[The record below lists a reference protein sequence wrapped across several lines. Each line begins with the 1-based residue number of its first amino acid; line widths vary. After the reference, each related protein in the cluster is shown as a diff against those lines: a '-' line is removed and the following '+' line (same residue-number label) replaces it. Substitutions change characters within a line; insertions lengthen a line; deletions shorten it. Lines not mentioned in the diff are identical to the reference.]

1 MKNNILKVLS
11 VLLIAVCIVIN
22 IGFLY
27 INGLAPEKIE
37 SKTFHV
43 DLQTITNE
51 DGTTQTK
58 PFIEIQYF
66 KNENNNGRRVFEVKF
81 NYLLDE
87 TKTAFYSQ
95 GLQFAGSKPI
105 DIFNSLDNDLSSGG
119 FNLDLIYKSESEP
132 TFVWESKEGTWRY
145 NRYFNQKVSNSD
157 LKNVNKYNYASADD
171 YETTITSS
179 NPLNSE
185 STFKIEIGDDIF
197 GMKLKYDDFYFE
209 NLDMDSLNYVETYE
223 TVTSAGFL
231 DTIKCY
237 DTYYRWASIDYN
249 LFSKILFESVK
260 DMPAGTEQYTRFEFG
275 DLFNYY
281 LYDENSKT
289 YSEKT
294 VDPATHS
301 NVVKNIKS
309 YYTIKIN
316 ISKDGLKSS
325 NESLFKMV
333 EGSANFNQ
341 DYATETD
348 YRIDRNVY
356 CLTLEDL
363 KPIATSIPGEYLFD
377 VSDNFKSYYIEHKDK
392 MQLDIQIDLDYLKQS
407 NIEFAGLAIKDFKV
421 IELTTIETINGYVVE
436 KEVKL

>member
-1 MKNNILKVLS
+1 MTLTTDGE
-11 VLLIAVCIVIN
+11 LLI
-22 IGFLY
+22 
-27 INGLAPEKIE
+27 
-37 SKTFHV
+37 
-43 DLQTITNE
+43 TI
-51 DGTTQTK
+51 
-58 PFIEIQYF
+58 Y
-66 KNENNNGRRVFEVKF
+66 
-81 NYLLDE
+81 
-87 TKTAFYSQ
+87 
-95 GLQFAGSKPI
+95 
-105 DIFNSLDNDLSSGG
+105 
-119 FNLDLIYKSESEP
+119 
-132 TFVWESKEGTWRY
+132 
-145 NRYFNQKVSNSD
+145 
-157 LKNVNKYNYASADD
+157 
-171 YETTITSS
+171 
-179 NPLNSE
+179 
-185 STFKIEIGDDIF
+185 
-197 GMKLKYDDFYFE
+197 
-209 NLDMDSLNYVETYE
+209 
-223 TVTSAGFL
+223 
-231 DTIKCY
+231 
-237 DTYYRWASIDYN
+237 
-249 LFSKILFESVK
+249 FESVK

-275 DLFNYY
+275 DLFNYH
-281 LYDENSKT
+281 LYDEDSKT
-289 YSEKT
+289 YSDKT